1 VCVCMCARVCVQV
14 RVLRTVRA
22 YSMHRCCSRKRLG
35 MINSITEDWVDSML
49 PARAGGTEFPG
60 AWRRVQWELRGQE
73 EHAPAVQ

>member
-1 VCVCMCARVCVQV
+1 
-14 RVLRTVRA
+14 
-22 YSMHRCCSRKRLG
+22 